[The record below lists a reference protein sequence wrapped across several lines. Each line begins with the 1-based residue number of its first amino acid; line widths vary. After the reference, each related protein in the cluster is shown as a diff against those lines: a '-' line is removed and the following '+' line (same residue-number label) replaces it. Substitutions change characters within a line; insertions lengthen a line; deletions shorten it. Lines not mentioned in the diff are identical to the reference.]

1 MHFHLLLSVTFWDIL
16 KDLVCFYKA
25 GNWELTNW
33 EITGVYLL
41 ISACV
46 NKFYKKGKLL
56 GQGGYGSVYAGI
68 RISDGLPVAL
78 KYVRKDDDEELQLP
92 GMEMPMPKEVG
103 LFQMVNTPSSH
114 PNILKLFDWF
124 DRPASYVMAM
134 ERPDPCKDLF
144 TYCQEQG
151 GVLDEDQ
158 ARSVTG
164 QLLGALQHCHNH
176 GVVHRDV
183 KPENILIQTDT
194 KEIKLIDFGCGDP
207 LKHTAYNEFSGTP
220 EFLPVEW
227 FEKEQFLAGPGTVWS
242 VGVTLYNIVCG
253 NDPFTT
259 YTSRE
264 MRHVEF
270 CAGLSSGIKDFI
282 LCCLRPRAKDRPTLE
297 QLQCHPWLQQSSRV

>member
-1 MHFHLLLSVTFWDIL
+1 MPKRKISSSDDCHPEQESSHTYGDNFSAVNRGPYHLR
-16 KDLVCFYKA
+16 A
-25 GNWELTNW
+25 R
-33 EITGVYLL
+33 
-41 ISACV
+41 V

-56 GQGGYGSVYAGI
+56 GQGGYGSVYAGV

-114 PNILKLFDWF
+114 PNVLKLFDWF

-164 QLLGALQHCHNH
+164 QLLGALQHCHSH

-207 LKHTAYNEFSGTP
+207 LKDTAYTEFSGTP

-259 YTSRE
+259 YTGRE

-282 LCCLRPRAKDRPTLE
+282 LCCLRPRANDRPTLE
-297 QLQCHPWLQQSSRV
+297 QLQLHPWLQQSSRV